1 MPYTVEVQKRAE
13 KFLRSLKD
21 AALYRRLRTAIDSL
35 ASDPR
40 GTGSVKLAGSHD
52 IFRQRVGDY
61 RILYQVSDDILL
73 VLVIE
78 IGHRREV
85 YR

>member
-21 AALYRRLRTAIDSL
+21 AALYRRLRAAINSL

-40 GTGSVKLAGSHD
+40 APGSV
-52 IFRQRVGDY
+52 
-61 RILYQVSDDILL
+61 
-73 VLVIE
+73 
-78 IGHRREV
+78 
-85 YR
+85 

>member
-1 MPYTVEVQKRAE
+1 MPYTVDVHKRAE

-21 AALYRRLRTAIDSL
+21 AALYRRLRSAINSL
-35 ASDPR
+35 SSGPHAP
-40 GTGSVKLAGSHD
+40 GTVKLAGSEG
-52 IFRQRVGDY
+52 IFHLSVRDY
-61 RILYQVSDDILL
+61 RILYHVQDDILR

>member
-21 AALYRRLRTAIDSL
+21 AALYRRLRSSIDSL

-40 GTGSVKLAGSHD
+40 APGSVKLAGSED
-52 IFRQRVGDY
+52 IFRLRVGDY
-61 RILYQVSDDILL
+61 LILYHIQDAILL

-78 IGHRREV
+78 FGHRREV